1 MEGDITA
8 PVGPLKVRSHLVGR
22 KQQVVKG
29 GPDSEGVDG
38 MVLEEKQ
45 VVLRVVGRPSGS
57 VDPLLEGQGVAI
69 ANAAQPPDPKRSG
82 VEVGGHGAITT

>member
-1 MEGDITA
+1 
-8 PVGPLKVRSHLVGR
+8 
-22 KQQVVKG
+22 
-29 GPDSEGVDG
+29 

-82 VEVGGHGAITT
+82 VGVGGHGATTT